1 MGRAD
6 AIKTRH
12 PKRSDRTIRSNNNF
26 CFSKKILMRR
36 KQRSMFSA
44 VTENRYTIDIK
55 RIIAWLWKVQNL
67 KEKMKNKDGPKD
79 RNSANKLELQNESR

>member
-1 MGRAD
+1 
-6 AIKTRH
+6 
-12 PKRSDRTIRSNNNF
+12 
-26 CFSKKILMRR
+26 MRR

-67 KEKMKNKDGPKD
+67 KEKMKNKDGPKA

>member
-1 MGRAD
+1 
-6 AIKTRH
+6 
-12 PKRSDRTIRSNNNF
+12 
-26 CFSKKILMRR
+26 MRR